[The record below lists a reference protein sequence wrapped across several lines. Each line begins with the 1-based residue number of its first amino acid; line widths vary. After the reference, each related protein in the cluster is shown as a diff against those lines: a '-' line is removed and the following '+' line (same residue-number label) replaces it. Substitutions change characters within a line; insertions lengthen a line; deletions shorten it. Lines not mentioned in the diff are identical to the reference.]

1 MGSAFKIEN
10 HFLSGQLLLAMP
22 GINDPRFEKAVIFV
36 CAHDERGA
44 MGIAIN
50 HTLPD
55 IELGSLLEDLEI
67 KSNITLPQ
75 SVATMPVL
83 RGGPV
88 ETARGFLIHTNDFVE
103 ADTIKVSKDIH
114 VTGTVDALVALED
127 GKMPQ
132 NILFAL
138 GYAGW
143 DEGQLER
150 EVQDNAWLT
159 VPATPD
165 LIFNG
170 NTQEIWDKALGSL
183 GITAD
188 KLTHL
193 SGRA

>member
-1 MGSAFKIEN
+1 MGSAFKIDN
-10 HFLSGQLLLAMP
+10 HFLQGQLLLAMP

-36 CAHDERGA
+36 CAHDARGA

-55 IELGSLLEDLEI
+55 IELGNLLKDLEI
-67 KSNITLPQ
+67 KSNITLPK
-75 SVATMPVL
+75 SIATMPVL

-103 ADTIKVSKDIH
+103 ADTIKASKDIH
-114 VTGTVDALVALED
+114 VTGTVDALVSLED

-132 NILFAL
+132 HILFAL

-143 DEGQLER
+143 EEGQLER
-150 EVQDNAWLT
+150 EVKDNAWLT
-159 VPATPD
+159 IPATPD
-165 LIFNG
+165 LIFNED
-170 NTQEIWDKALGSL
+170 TDDIWNKALNSI

-188 KLTHL
+188 KLSHL